1 MLVRKLLPYFVQG
14 IVIGLVIGLIFY
26 FFAMPNATEQQRAVV
41 EIKESRNATVIP
53 TDGPASYA
61 NAVAIAAPSVVNIN
75 TTKLVGGRQHP
86 LYNDPTFRRFFND
99 QQRSPVQRKDNSLGS
114 GVIISEQGYIL
125 TNNHVIAGADEIQV
139 ALTDGR
145 QADAQVI
152 GTDPE
157 TDVAVLKISLDNLPG
172 ITFGQSDVLRVG
184 DVVLA
189 IGNPFGVGQTVTQGI
204 VSATERSHLGIST
217 YENFIQTDAAIN
229 PGNSGGALINAA
241 GELVGINTAIYTRSG
256 GSQGV
261 GFAIPANTVKMVM
274 KQILE
279 YGRAIRGWLGI
290 EIQTISPAL
299 AESFGLLEA
308 RGIIIAGVM
317 PQGPADH
324 AGVKT
329 GDIIL
334 QINGEAIVD
343 GTDALNLIAQTA
355 PGNEIHM
362 SGIRQGRPFSIT
374 AHASS
379 RPIPGSHT
387 IQQ

>member
-14 IVIGLVIGLIFY
+14 IMIGLVIGLIFY
-26 FFAMPNATEQQRAVV
+26 FFAMPNATKQQRSVV
-41 EIKESRNATVIP
+41 EIKESRNATVIS

-75 TTKLVGGRQHP
+75 TTKRVSGHPHP

-99 QQRSPVQRKDNSLGS
+99 QQRTPMQRKDNSLGS

-125 TNNHVIAGADEIQV
+125 TNNHVIADADEIQV
-139 ALTDGR
+139 VLTDGR
-145 QADAQVI
+145 QADAQVV

-157 TDVAVLKISLDNLPG
+157 TDVAVLKISLDNLPA

-204 VSATERSHLGIST
+204 VSATERSHLGIAT

-241 GELVGINTAIYTRSG
+241 GELIGINTAIYTRSG

-279 YGRAIRGWLGI
+279 HGRAIRGWLGI

-317 PQGPADH
+317 PQGPAAH

-334 QINGEAIVD
+334 QINGEAIAD
-343 GTDALNLIAQTA
+343 GTAALNLIAQVA

-362 SGIRQGRPFSIT
+362 SGIRQGKPFSIT
-374 AHASS
+374 AHTSN
-379 RPIPGSHT
+379 RPIPKNHT

>member
-14 IVIGLVIGLIFY
+14 IAIGLVIGLIFY
-26 FFAMPNATEQQRAVV
+26 FFAMPNATRQQHAVV
-41 EIKESRNATVIP
+41 EIKESTNATVVP

-61 NAVAIAAPSVVNIN
+61 NAVEIAAPSVVNIN
-75 TTKLVGGRQHP
+75 TTKLIDGRNHP
-86 LYNDPTFRRFFND
+86 LYSDPIFRRFFGD
-99 QQRSPVQRKDNSLGS
+99 QQRGPSQRRDNSLGS

-125 TNNHVIAGADEIQV
+125 TNNHVISGADEIQV

-145 QADAQVI
+145 QAEAKVV

-157 TDVAVLKISLDNLPG
+157 TDVAVLKVSIENLPS

-241 GELVGINTAIYTRSG
+241 GELVGINTAIYSRSG

-290 EIQTISPAL
+290 EIQTITPAL

-324 AGVKT
+324 AGIKT

-334 QINGEAIVD
+334 QMNGRPIID
-343 GTDALNLIAQTA
+343 GTDALNQIAQTA
-355 PGNEIHM
+355 PGSEVHL
-362 SGIRQGRPFSIT
+362 SGIRQGKPFSIT
-374 AHASS
+374 AHTSS
-379 RPIPGSHT
+379 RPLPENHRT
-387 IQQ
+387 EP

>member
-26 FFAMPNATEQQRAVV
+26 FFAMPNATQQQRTVV

-99 QQRSPVQRKDNSLGS
+99 QQRSPVQRKDNNLGS

-324 AGVKT
+324 AGVET

-343 GTDALNLIAQTA
+343 GTAALNLIAQTA

-362 SGIRQGRPFSIT
+362 SGIRQGEPFSIT
-374 AHASS
+374 AHTSS
-379 RPIPGSHT
+379 RPIPQSHT
-387 IQQ
+387 IQ

>member
-14 IVIGLVIGLIFY
+14 TVIGLVIGLIFY
-26 FFAMPNATEQQRAVV
+26 FFAMPNAIQQRSVV
-41 EIKESRNATVIP
+41 EIKESRNATVVS

-99 QQRSPVQRKDNSLGS
+99 QQRSPMQRKDNSLGS

-139 ALTDGR
+139 VLTDGR

-241 GELVGINTAIYTRSG
+241 GELIGINTAIYTRSG

-279 YGRAIRGWLGI
+279 HGRAIRGWLGI
-290 EIQTISPAL
+290 EIQTITPAL
-299 AESFGLLEA
+299 AESFGLLEV
-308 RGIIIAGVM
+308 RGIIIAGIM

-324 AGVKT
+324 AGIET

-343 GTDALNLIAQTA
+343 GTEALNLIAQTA
-355 PGNEIHM
+355 PGNELHM
-362 SGIRQGRPFSIT
+362 SGIRQGKPFTIT
-374 AHASS
+374 AHTSS
-379 RPIPGSHT
+379 RPLPESH
-387 IQQ
+387 IRRQ

>member
-14 IVIGLVIGLIFY
+14 IVIGLIIGLIFY
-26 FFAMPNATEQQRAVV
+26 FFAMPNATKHQRSVV
-41 EIKESRNATVIP
+41 EIKESRNSTVIP

-99 QQRSPVQRKDNSLGS
+99 QQRSPLQRKDNSLGS

-290 EIQTISPAL
+290 EIQTISPPL

-317 PQGPADH
+317 PQGPADR

-334 QINGEAIVD
+334 QINGQAIVD
-343 GTDALNLIAQTA
+343 GIEALKLIAQTA
-355 PGNEIHM
+355 PGNELHM
-362 SGIRQGRPFSIT
+362 SGIRQGKPFSIT
-374 AHASS
+374 AHTSD
-379 RPIPGSHT
+379 RPIPESHT

>member
-26 FFAMPNATEQQRAVV
+26 FFAMPSATKPRPVV
-41 EIKESRNATVIP
+41 EIKESQNSTVIS

-75 TTKLVGGRQHP
+75 TTKRVSGREHP
-86 LYNDPTFRRFFND
+86 LYNDPTFRRFFDD
-99 QQRSPVQRKDNSLGS
+99 QQSSPNRRRDSSLGS

-139 ALTDGR
+139 ALIDGR
-145 QADAQVI
+145 QADATVV

-157 TDVAVLKISLDNLPG
+157 TDVAVLKISLDNIPS

-299 AESFGLLEA
+299 AESFAMLEA

-317 PQGPADH
+317 PGGPADH

-334 QINGEAIVD
+334 QMNGQAIAD
-343 GTDALNLIAQTA
+343 GTAALNQIAQTS

-362 SGIRQGRPFSIT
+362 SGIREGKPFSIT
-374 AHASS
+374 AHTSS
-379 RPIPGSHT
+379 RPLPESHT

>member
-1 MLVRKLLPYFVQG
+1 MQVRKLLPFFVQG
-14 IVIGLVIGLIFY
+14 IMIGLVIGFIFY
-26 FFAMPNATEQQRAVV
+26 FFAMPSATRQPPVV
-41 EIKESRNATVIP
+41 EIKESRHATVVS

-61 NAVAIAAPSVVNIN
+61 NAVEIAAPSVVNIH
-75 TTKLVGGRQHP
+75 TTKLVGGRKHP
-86 LYNDPTFRRFFND
+86 LFNDPAFRRFFDD
-99 QQRSPVQRKDNSLGS
+99 QQQIPNQRRDNSLGS

-145 QADAQVI
+145 QAAAQVV
-152 GTDPE
+152 GSDPE
-157 TDVAVLKISLDNLPG
+157 TDVAVLKITLANLPS

-217 YENFIQTDAAIN
+217 FENFIQTDAAIN

-241 GELVGINTAIYTRSG
+241 GELVGINTAIYSRSG

-261 GFAIPANTVKMVM
+261 GFAIPASLVKSVM

-279 YGRAIRGWLGI
+279 FGHAVRGWLGI
-290 EIQTISPAL
+290 EIQTISLAL
-299 AESFGLLEA
+299 AESFGLSET

-317 PQGPADH
+317 PKGPADH
-324 AGVKT
+324 AGLKT

-334 QINGEAIVD
+334 QINDQAITD
-343 GTDALNLIAQTA
+343 GTDALNHIAQTA
-355 PGNEIHM
+355 PGNKIQL
-362 SGIRQGRPFSIT
+362 SGIRQGQPLTIT
-374 AHASS
+374 ATTSS
-379 RPIPGSHT
+379 RPLPESHT
-387 IQQ
+387 APR

>member
-1 MLVRKLLPYFVQG
+1 MQVRKLLPYFAQG
-14 IVIGLVIGLIFY
+14 IAIGLVIGLVFY
-26 FFAMPNATEQQRAVV
+26 FFAMPSTTQQRPVV
-41 EIKESRNATVIP
+41 EIKESPHSSVVT

-75 TTKLVGGRQHP
+75 TTKLVGGQKHP
-86 LYNDPTFRRFFND
+86 LFNDPAFRRFFEN
-99 QQRSPVQRKDNSLGS
+99 QPQAPRERRDNSLGS

-145 QADAQVI
+145 QAAAEVI
-152 GTDPE
+152 GSDPE
-157 TDVAVLKISLDNLPG
+157 TDVAVLKVSLDNLPS
-172 ITFGQSDVLRVG
+172 ITFGQSDSLRVG

-217 YENFIQTDAAIN
+217 FENFIQTDAAIN

-241 GELVGINTAIYTRSG
+241 GELIGINTAIYSRSG

-261 GFAIPANTVKMVM
+261 GFAIPASLVKSVM

-279 YGRAIRGWLGI
+279 FGHTVRGWLGI
-290 EIQTISPAL
+290 EIQTINPAL
-299 AESFGLLEA
+299 AESFRLKES
-308 RGIIIAGVM
+308 RGIIIAGIM
-317 PQGPADH
+317 PKGPADI
-324 AGVKT
+324 AGLKT

-334 QINGEAIVD
+334 QINGQAIVD
-343 GTDALNLIAQTA
+343 GTDALNRIAQTP
-355 PGNEIHM
+355 PGKEITLN
-362 SGIRQGRPFSIT
+362 GIRQGKPFAIT
-374 AHASS
+374 AHTSS
-379 RPIPGSHT
+379 RPLP
-387 IQQ
+387 QNRAPR